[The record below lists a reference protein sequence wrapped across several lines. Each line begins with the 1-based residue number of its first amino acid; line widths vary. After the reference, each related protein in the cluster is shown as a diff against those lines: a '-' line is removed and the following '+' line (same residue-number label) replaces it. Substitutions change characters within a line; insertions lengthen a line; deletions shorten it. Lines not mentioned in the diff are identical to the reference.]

1 MILAID
7 IGNTNI
13 VIGCITDGNVDF
25 MARLST
31 NRIKTEDEYGVE
43 IMNVLKLYNADRRK
57 FEGGIISSV
66 VPPVLAAIKLA
77 VKKVIGHEPLV
88 VGPGIKTGLNILMD
102 DPGTVGS
109 DRIVSAVAALTMYKP
124 PILIVD
130 MGTATT
136 IDTVDA
142 KGNYIG
148 GCIMPG
154 VGISLQ
160 ALSSRTAQLP
170 AISFERPKKAIGK
183 NTVDCMKS
191 GVVFGTA
198 GMIDGC
204 VERMEDELGQK
215 CKVIITGGLGKNF
228 AEICKGDYVYDE
240 KLLLKGLSIIYNK
253 NKGK

>member
-13 VIGCITDGNVDF
+13 VIGGIANSKVEF
-25 MARLST
+25 MARFST
-31 NRIKTEDEYGVE
+31 NRIKTEDEYAVQ
-43 IMNVLKLYNADRRK
+43 IMNVLKLHNINRSTI
-57 FEGGIISSV
+57 EGGIISSV
-66 VPPVLAAIKLA
+66 VPPVMSAIKLA
-77 VKKVIGHEPLV
+77 VKMVIGKEPMV

-102 DPGTVGS
+102 NPGAVGS
-109 DRIVSAVAALTMYKP
+109 DRIVSSVAALTMYKP
-124 PILIVD
+124 PILIID

-136 IDTVDA
+136 IDTIDA
-142 KGNYIG
+142 KGNYVG

-160 ALSSRTAQLP
+160 ALSERTAQLP
-170 AISFERPKKAIGK
+170 AISFEKPKKAIGK
-183 NTVDCMKS
+183 NTIDCMKS

-204 VERMEDELGQK
+204 VERIESELGKK

-228 AEICKGDYVYDE
+228 AEICKGDYEYDPE
-240 KLLLKGLSIIYNK
+240 LLLKGLDIIYNK
-253 NKGK
+253 NK